1 MWLITDFNF
10 RVWAMRTISVVM
22 GCHDSSRMVKNR
34 TFLRF
39 NHVSSRAH
47 GLRSHIH
54 SSDLL
59 IYCPISHK
67 MFDRWLY
74 HLNVLVV
81 VKRNCHFRVKFQY
94 KSKFSIIIWGFFCS
108 KGQQNEESPLVFF
121 LCKDVCRQFV

>member
-1 MWLITDFNF
+1 MLKSPDPDFCPFSNHLPASF
-10 RVWAMRTISVVM
+10 LNIFENISDLKVICAQSW
-22 GCHDSSRMVKNR
+22 GHLEANGEKLDI
-34 TFLRF
+34 FRF

-47 GLRSHIH
+47 GLRSHID

-59 IYCPISHK
+59 IHGPISHK

-94 KSKFSIIIWGFFCS
+94 KSKFSIII
-108 KGQQNEESPLVFF
+108 
-121 LCKDVCRQFV
+121 